1 MTARDQ
7 QDAAEEEREDT
18 DGEFNDLPDQHVQ
31 TPDDPPDVSDEPAF
45 LDLNDFAAEL
55 NTALENHDE
64 DDDPD
69 DDDAAWSPFGT
80 PPPGAQSAYRAGEA
94 NAMAEGESD
103 DESTAAQGPVRPRF
117 RYLDDEAAESR

>member
-1 MTARDQ
+1 M
-7 QDAAEEEREDT
+7 
-18 DGEFNDLPDQHVQ
+18 Q
-31 TPDDPPDVSDEPAF
+31 TPDDPPDVSDESAF

-80 PPPGAQSAYRAGEA
+80 PPPGAQPAYRAGEA
-94 NAMAEGESD
+94 NAMAEEESD
-103 DESTAAQGPVRPRF
+103 DESTAAQGPVRPRS